1 MWFYRIINSFLGIR
15 KKDELKKDL
24 NNISLFKNLME
35 SYKQNTEQTPEQTS
49 EQTPEQSLS
58 LIHI

>member
-24 NNISLFKNLME
+24 NNISLFKVILLFLLVI
-35 SYKQNTEQTPEQTS
+35 TS
-49 EQTPEQSLS
+49 FFNE
-58 LIHI
+58 

>member
-24 NNISLFKNLME
+24 NNISLFKVILLFLVINL
-35 SYKQNTEQTPEQTS
+35 SFI
-49 EQTPEQSLS
+49 S
-58 LIHI
+58 LILVITSFFNEQIR